1 MAHALHTL
9 IRDLHRRRGRERRG
23 LALAEGIRLVEE
35 ALAARLV
42 IRAALASPALEA
54 TPRGQALKAALQK
67 AGLAVEEAPDREFA
81 ELAATEHPQG
91 VLAVVEPRRW
101 TLDDVKPA
109 PRAPVLVLDAVQDP
123 GNVGTM
129 VRTAHALGA
138 AGVLTLPGTAELT
151 NPKALRASMGSAFH
165 LPCAAVDEP
174 ALRQWT
180 ERNRLRVLLA
190 SRDGVPP
197 DRAAIPTVLVVGN
210 EGAGIRPDFASWAT
224 GSIGI
229 PLRHGAES
237 LNVAIAAGI
246 LLYEVTRE

>member
-1 MAHALHTL
+1 
-9 IRDLHRRRGRERRG
+9 
-23 LALAEGIRLVEE
+23 
-35 ALAARLV
+35 V

-54 TPRGQALKAALQK
+54 TPRGQALKAALLK

-210 EGAGIRPDFASWAT
+210 EGAGIRPGFASWAT

>member
-1 MAHALHTL
+1 MAHALHTM

-23 LALAEGIRLVEE
+23 LALAEGVRLVEE

-54 TPRGQALKAALQK
+54 TPRGRALKASLLQ
-67 AGLAVEEAPDREFA
+67 AGVTVEEAPDREFA

-101 TLDDVKPA
+101 SLPEIRVA

-129 VRTAHALGA
+129 VRTAYALGA
-138 AGVLTLPGTAELT
+138 AGVLALPGSAEFT
-151 NPKALRASMGSAFH
+151 NPKALRAAMGSAFH
-165 LPCAAVDEP
+165 LPCVAIDEP
-174 ALRQWT
+174 ELRQWA

-190 SRDGVPP
+190 GRGGVPP
-197 DRAAIPTVLVVGN
+197 DRATVPTVLVVGN
-210 EGAGIRPDFASWAT
+210 EGAGIRPGFASWAT
-224 GSIGI
+224 GTIGI